1 MLRSSVTFRVTSDI
15 GGDVFASPAFKR
27 RVRSFQ
33 RVGEGSGDGCK
44 ALTSADF
51 LHGSPIVRADLA
63 AGRAADAFHV
73 LPVRTGAG
81 FNQPRHCWTRDAGQ
95 RSELVVRQFFE
106 LEVLG

>member
-1 MLRSSVTFRVTSDI
+1 MLDLVGIGKHHFPESAYGEPGVHSAGFVRFRMV
-15 GGDVFASPAFKR
+15 GG
-27 RVRSFQ
+27 
-33 RVGEGSGDGCK
+33 GSGDGGK

-81 FNQPRHCWTRDAGQ
+81 FNQPRHCWTGDAGQ